1 MTGLTGSVP
10 HAARSRGI
18 VWPVRGA
25 SRPAGRFE
33 RQFWHP
39 TTRRQTR
46 LIVLAARRYELVRR
60 QRGRRSGPLGPVALE
75 VLELMANLVDFR
87 SGRLEPS
94 LVTLMRLLK
103 RSRDAIVRAL
113 RNLRTHGFLDWMR
126 RYAPCETAHKGP
138 QVAQVANAYRL
149 QLPQGAAPRR
159 DMQPPPLPDDWTVH
173 ADDRERQRQAWLA
186 ALPKEEL
193 PAVVLGSSPLAESL
207 ARLARNIRQRESA
220 RRSESSN

>member
-10 HAARSRGI
+10 YAARSRGNA
-18 VWPVRGA
+18 WPIRGG
-25 SRPAGRFE
+25 SRPAGQFE
-33 RQFWHP
+33 RQFWRP

-46 LIVLAARRYELVRR
+46 LILLAAKRYEIAER
-60 QRGRRSGPLGPVALE
+60 QRGCRSGPLGPVALE
-75 VLELMANLVDFR
+75 VLELMANLVDLR

-126 RYAPCETAHKGP
+126 RYATCQTPEKGP

-149 QLPQGAAPRR
+149 QLPQGAAPRGNP
-159 DMQPPPLPDDWTVH
+159 QPPPLPDDWTVELN
-173 ADDRERQRQAWLA
+173 DRERIRKTWLA
-186 ALPKEEL
+186 ALAKEEL
-193 PAVVLGSSPLAESL
+193 PAIVLGSSPLAESL
-207 ARLARNIRQRESA
+207 ARLALNIRQRESA
-220 RRSESSN
+220 RQAQSSS